1 MRKDHRTALFL
12 TAALV
17 TFATLAS
24 SGMTSLGTTPAYA
37 QGSTDKAQPPLPAWV
52 DADGKVNLDK
62 APREVPIAGP
72 DGKHQKDEK
81 GYDKMV
87 PSHMNATPPP
97 PLR

>member
-12 TAALV
+12 AAALV
-17 TFATLAS
+17 TV
-24 SGMTSLGTTPAYA
+24 GMTSWGTAPAYA
-37 QGSTDKAQPPLPAWV
+37 QASTDKAQPPLPAWV
-52 DADGKVNLDK
+52 DADGKVNLEK
-62 APREVPIAGP
+62 APREVPVAGP

-87 PSHMNATPPP
+87 PSHMTATPPP